1 MPLSSKKK
9 SEMRKWLLSGMA
21 KLWRNYNRKTAKL
34 FNKFFSNIVTNLNI
48 SQFNKTD
55 LMFEKL
61 SDPVINAIVKCRAHP
76 SIVAIKEK
84 CTSKSKFNFSFHEK
98 AD

>member
-1 MPLSSKKK
+1 
-9 SEMRKWLLSGMA
+9 
-21 KLWRNYNRKTAKL
+21 
-34 FNKFFSNIVTNLNI
+34 
-48 SQFNKTD
+48 
-55 LMFEKL
+55 MFEKL

-84 CTSKSKFNFSFHEK
+84 CTSKSKFNFLFHEK